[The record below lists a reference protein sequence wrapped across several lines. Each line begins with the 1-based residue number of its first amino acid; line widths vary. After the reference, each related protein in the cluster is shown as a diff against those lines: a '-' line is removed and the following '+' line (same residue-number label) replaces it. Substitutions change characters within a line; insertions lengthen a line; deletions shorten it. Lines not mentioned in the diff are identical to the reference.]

1 MGFPSLKFGEKTKIS
16 NLPEKI
22 KNKIPKLQIL
32 ESLEKTDTNCYLLPL
47 VRCGTVVETKKHHDF
62 GFWNI
67 PRKIIKI
74 TNSCFQK

>member
-22 KNKIPKLQIL
+22 KIDYFPKLQIL

-47 VRCGTVVETKKHHDF
+47 VRCGTVVETKNTMTSDF
-62 GFWNI
+62 GTF
-67 PRKIIKI
+67 REK
-74 TNSCFQK
+74 